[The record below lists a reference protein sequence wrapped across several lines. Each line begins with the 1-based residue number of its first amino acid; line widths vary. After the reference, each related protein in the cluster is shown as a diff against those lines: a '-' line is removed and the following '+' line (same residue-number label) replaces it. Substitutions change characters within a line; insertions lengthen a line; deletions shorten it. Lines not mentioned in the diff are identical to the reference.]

1 MNPQAQD
8 DGGAHHD
15 GLGSWLSYLAA
26 HGSSMD
32 PVVRRRVYALTLF
45 GALTLIWLPVLS
57 FLILSPQTYTSKF
70 SLIMPVTGA
79 GQSVN
84 LESIG
89 QATSSVT
96 SPFSQNAVDPKV
108 NYRAIAMSKPVLK
121 AAAAAVELKESEFG
135 KPKIKLV
142 DQTALMNFELQGS
155 SAEQA
160 QAKAEALHSA
170 LQQRLEQLR
179 RNEVEERERYTSASL
194 EAFSTKLSDA
204 QLRIV
209 EFQKSA
215 RVVSIE
221 QFQDITMGLEDSR
234 RQASLARARLDSV
247 EAQIGSLLASLGIS
261 QSQSRGL
268 LALQQDAQF
277 QQLLQRHAEAAAL
290 LAEHRARYGSN
301 NFKLRDAREVEDG
314 LRRQLHARAAALGAT
329 PDSST
334 AMLEALGRDSLSGDI
349 IESLARLNAEA
360 SGLRAELATRQA
372 QIQSDELRLREGIS
386 DATALVDLERK
397 RQVALAVFTTALA
410 KVDLG
415 RSDNFASYPML
426 QILAPPTL
434 PYKPDT
440 LGTTLALAGGIAGTL
455 FCVMGLLVLWFRKP
469 FLQKILKSG

>member
-1 MNPQAQD
+1 MSETHNS
-8 DGGAHHD
+8 DGDQHHD

-32 PVVRRRVYALTLF
+32 PVVRRRVYGITLA
-45 GALTLIWLPVLS
+45 GALAMIWLPVGS
-57 FLILSPQTYTSKF
+57 FLMLSPVTYTSNF

-89 QATSSVT
+89 QATATAS
-96 SPFSQNAVDPKV
+96 SPFAQKSVDPKV
-108 NYRAIAMSKPVLK
+108 NYRAIAMSKPVLQ
-121 AAAAAVELKESEFG
+121 AAAEAAELETSEFG

-160 QAKAEALHSA
+160 HAKAWALYHA

-179 RNEVEERERYTSASL
+179 GDEVEERERYTNASL
-194 EAFSTKLSDA
+194 ESFSEKLSEA
-204 QLRIV
+204 QQRIV
-209 EFQKSA
+209 EFQKNA
-215 RVVSIE
+215 RIVSIE
-221 QFQDITMGLEDSR
+221 QFKDITIGLEDSR
-234 RQASLARARLDSV
+234 RQVSLAEARLDSV
-247 EAQIGSLLASLGIS
+247 QAQMDSLLGALGINPA
-261 QSQSRGL
+261 QSRGL
-268 LALQQDAQF
+268 LALQHDAQF
-277 QQLLQRHAEAAAL
+277 QQLLTRHAEASAT
-290 LAEHRARYGSN
+290 LAEYRARYGAN
-301 NFKLRDAREVEDG
+301 NFKLRDAREVESG
-314 LRRQLHARAAALGAT
+314 LRQQLHARATALGAA
-329 PDSST
+329 PEGSG
-334 AMLEALGRDSLSGDI
+334 AMLEALGRDNVSGDI
-349 IESLARLNAEA
+349 VETLARLEAEA
-360 SGLRAELATRQA
+360 SGLRAELAARNA
-372 QIQSDELRLREGIS
+372 QIRVDEQRLKDGIS
-386 DATALVDLERK
+386 DATALEDLERK

-434 PYKPDT
+434 PWKPDT
-440 LGTTLALAGGIAGTL
+440 LGNTLALAGGIAGTL